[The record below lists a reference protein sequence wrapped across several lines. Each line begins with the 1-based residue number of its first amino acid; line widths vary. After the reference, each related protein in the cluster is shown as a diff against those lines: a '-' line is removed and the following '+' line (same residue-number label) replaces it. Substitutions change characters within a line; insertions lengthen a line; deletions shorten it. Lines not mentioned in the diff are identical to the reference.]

1 MPVSKQLID
10 EFVSQ
15 PALAVVG
22 VSRNEQ
28 KFCNM
33 AYREL
38 KKRGYRLYPINPVA
52 ETVEGEKAYPSL
64 KSLPEAVGAALI
76 MVQPDQTE
84 KVVREAA
91 EAGIRRV
98 WIQQGAESDAALRFC
113 EENGISVVHGQCIMM
128 FMKNPEW
135 YHGIHRWVLGV
146 SGQLP
151 S

>member
-1 MPVSKQLID
+1 MTVSKQTVE
-10 EFVSQ
+10 EFISQ
-15 PALAVVG
+15 PTLAVVG

-38 KKRGYRLYPINPVA
+38 QQRGYKLYPINPAA
-52 ETVEGEKAYPSL
+52 ETVEGVKAYPSL
-64 KSLPEAVGAALI
+64 KNLPEAVGGALI
-76 MVQPDQTE
+76 MVQPEQTE
-84 KVVREAA
+84 KVVRDAA

-113 EENGISVVHGQCIMM
+113 EENGITVVHGQCIMM
-128 FMKNPEW
+128 FMKNSAW

-146 SGQLP
+146 SGQMP
-151 S
+151 Q